1 MAFYHAF
8 DSNVPTERLDEV
20 SGKLMEILRSVAEGE
35 EEDAFDLVRMK
46 NEVRRKITTTL
57 NQFEDDPHEHI
68 AGVYLDVNCRVS
80 AFISHFDLTDFDSDC
95 NFNFDSDFTSD
106 FASC

>member
-1 MAFYHAF
+1 
-8 DSNVPTERLDEV
+8 
-20 SGKLMEILRSVAEGE
+20 MEILKNVAEGE

-68 AGVYLDVNCRVS
+68 AGKNTYESQN
-80 AFISHFDLTDFDSDC
+80 
-95 NFNFDSDFTSD
+95 
-106 FASC
+106 